1 MVFVRRFLPSMQ
13 LLCSFEAAAR
23 LESFTAAAAE
33 LSLTQ
38 SAISRQI
45 RALEDILGSDLF
57 HRERQTVRLTR
68 AGEAY
73 AREIRDALNMVSA
86 ATLGFR
92 ASPRGGSL
100 NLAVLPTF
108 GARWLAP
115 RLRGFADAFPEITVN
130 LTTRLAPFDFA
141 LDHVD
146 AAIHYGMENWSG
158 ARMVPLLSEVVIPVC
173 SPEFARRH
181 PLGRI
186 EDVLNVPL
194 LHLAS
199 RPDAW
204 ERWFTAMHC
213 PVTDLRGMVCD
224 EFTLTSQAAAAGMG
238 VALLPRFL
246 IERELQRGELIL
258 ALDAPMSGG
267 ERYFLAWPAERRD
280 YAPLRHFREWLVQQA
295 EQDALHHVVAEES
308 ERSF

>member
-23 LESFTAAAAE
+23 HESFTAAAGE

-45 RALEDILGSDLF
+45 RALEEILGSELF

-73 AREIRDALNMVSA
+73 ARDIRDALNMVSA
-86 ATLGFR
+86 ATLSFR
-92 ASPRGGSL
+92 ANPRGGSL

-115 RLRGFADAFPEITVN
+115 RLRSFTDAFPDITVN

-141 LDHVD
+141 LDKVD
-146 AAIHYGMENWSG
+146 AAIHYGMEDWSG
-158 ARMVPLLSEVVIPVC
+158 ARMAPLMSEAVVPVC
-173 SPEFARRH
+173 SPDFAGRH
-181 PLGRI
+181 MLTRP
-186 EDVLNVPL
+186 EDFLDVPL
-194 LHLAS
+194 LHLMS

-204 ERWFTAMHC
+204 ERWFTTMNC
-213 PVTDLRGMVCD
+213 PFTDLHGMLCD

-246 IERELQRGELIL
+246 IESELQRGELIL
-258 ALDAPMSGG
+258 ALDAPMSGS
-267 ERYFLAWPAERRD
+267 ERYFLAWPSERGE
-280 YAPLRHFREWLVQQA
+280 YPPLRHFRNWLVQEA
-295 EQDALHHVVAEES
+295 GRDAPPHVLTE
-308 ERSF
+308 